1 MTRLLHP
8 VLWLLLPLALLAGC
22 VSPVPGPGAGS
33 DAFELAN
40 LRPPNAIPRTSPA
53 RLVAGFE
60 AACLDGPAD
69 PDRAAAMLRKAD
81 YVETRRR
88 PGARTRGFV
97 VDDSRPAVLLGVD
110 GRSCAVAA
118 KARTGQTERIR
129 AMIARRYPR
138 AQVLDPARIG
148 PRSESAWSTG
158 GGLIVLNRVVLPG
171 RPSELLLIRLR
182 SPGL

>member
-1 MTRLLHP
+1 MRTAPILLAAC
-8 VLWLLLPLALLAGC
+8 LLLGAC
-22 VSPVPGPGAGS
+22 VPGPGGGP

-40 LRPPNAIPRTSPA
+40 MQPWNVVPQSTPA

-69 PDRAAAMLRKAD
+69 PDRAAAALRKAD

-88 PGARTRGFV
+88 PGAPTRAFV

-118 KARTGQTERIR
+118 KARTGQAQRIA
-129 AMIARRYPR
+129 AMVARRFPG
-138 AQVLDPARIG
+138 AQAVDPARIG
-148 PRSESAWSTG
+148 PRTESAWATG
-158 GGLIVLNRVVLPG
+158 DGMIVLNRVILPG
-171 RPSELLLIRLR
+171 RPSEVLLIRTR
-182 SPGL
+182 G